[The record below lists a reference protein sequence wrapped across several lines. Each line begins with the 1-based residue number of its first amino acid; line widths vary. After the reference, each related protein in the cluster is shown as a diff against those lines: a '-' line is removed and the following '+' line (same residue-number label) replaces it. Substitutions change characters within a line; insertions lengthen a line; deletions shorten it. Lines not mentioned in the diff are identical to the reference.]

1 MNPDEFDLDEPI
13 IYDDDD
19 GSDDKI
25 SGIYD
30 RQESEDNFFKV
41 MKKKAGKMIKAK
53 TIKKSAPVESDESE
67 ELEEP
72 EEPVKK
78 KRKVNENKVL
88 LALDIGTEYIKA
100 VIAEQKKE
108 NLEIIGVGKAHQS
121 AGNMYAGAIA
131 DIPAV
136 IATCEEALDK
146 AEKMAGVVS
155 KTAVVGIAGELIKGN
170 TNTIRYRRKNG
181 NKPISEQEMQLI
193 IKRVQE
199 RAGAR
204 ARKEVAL
211 ETGNPNVEVR
221 LINSAIVSLSIDGY
235 KVSNPIGFKG
245 SDLLIQFYTAFAP
258 LVHISA
264 IEKVCAEL
272 NLDLLAVAVE
282 PFAVSRACLGDDL
295 DSDFSAI
302 MMDIGGGTTDIAV
315 VDDGGVE
322 GTKMFGI
329 GGRSFT
335 HQISQRVGCSFDFA
349 ERLKLNLNR
358 DLLSDPD
365 TVTIAD
371 ALDAN
376 ELTEYM
382 EVPEQR
388 KKIELALKN
397 NLDVWLSGIQIA
409 LDDFDIEVLPNKIL
423 LCGGG
428 AGLVKLQEVLAT
440 SNWYKEC
447 NFSRRPTVH
456 LLDDIDIPGIKN
468 QTDVDLDYSYVTAFG
483 LLRVGLDTLAG
494 SDEETGWRAKLEK
507 LLKN

>member
-1 MNPDEFDLDEPI
+1 MNPDEIDLDEPI
-13 IYDDDD
+13 VYDDYD

-25 SGIYD
+25 AGIYD
-30 RQESEDNFFKV
+30 DQEPENKFFKAI
-41 MKKKAGKMIKAK
+41 KKKAGKIIKTAK
-53 TIKKSAPVESDESE
+53 GSTTPVET
-67 ELEEP
+67 EEP
-72 EEPVKK
+72 EDFEEHEEPVKK

-88 LALDIGTEYIKA
+88 LALDIGTEFIKA
-100 VIAEQKKE
+100 VIAEQKKD

-388 KKIELALKN
+388 KKIDQALKN

-428 AGLVKLQEVLAT
+428 AGLVKLQETLAT
-440 SNWYKEC
+440 NSWYKEC

-468 QTDVDLDYSYVTAFG
+468 MTDVDLDYSYVTAFG

-494 SDEETGWRAKLEK
+494 ADEETGWRAKLEK
-507 LLKN
+507 LLRS